1 MALKEN
7 PFGGYSV
14 IYRCMAEKSSVFDM
28 IGPVM
33 IGPSSSHTAGVV
45 RIARVAT
52 KILGGVPQHAEIIF
66 YNSFARTYEGHGSDR
81 AIIAGLLDFKTDDK
95 RIKESLELAPT
106 FGLSYTFK
114 SVGNASTLHPN
125 SIRIHITRPND
136 EPIEVLGE
144 SKGGGIINI
153 AEVNGFKADFSA
165 SLHTLII
172 FAEDKKGSIAFIA
185 NVLAHDDCNI
195 ATMSVS
201 RKGKN
206 DLACLVI
213 EMDSGIKPVTF
224 EYLKSL
230 TWVKEVIYIPLIDL

>member
-1 MALKEN
+1 
-7 PFGGYSV
+7 
-14 IYRCMAEKSSVFDM
+14 MAEKSSVFDM

-45 RIARVAT
+45 RIARAAI
-52 KILGGVPQHAEIIF
+52 KILGGTPEQADITF

-81 AIIAGLLDFKTDDK
+81 AIIAGLLDFHTDDK
-95 RIKESLELAPT
+95 RIKEALEIAEKEKLV
-106 FGLSYTFK
+106 YKFK
-114 SVGNASTLHPN
+114 SVGNASALHPN
-125 SIRIHITRPND
+125 SIRLKLKKG
-136 EPIEVLGE
+136 EVEVEVLGE
-144 SKGGGIINI
+144 SKGGGVINI

-165 SLHTLII
+165 SLHTIII
-172 FAEDKKGSIAFIA
+172 FADDVKGSVAFIA

-201 RKGKN
+201 RKGRN

-224 EYLKSL
+224 EYLRSL
-230 TWVKEVIYIPLIDL
+230 SWVKEVIYIPDINL

>member
-1 MALKEN
+1 
-7 PFGGYSV
+7 
-14 IYRCMAEKSSVFDM
+14 M

-45 RIARVAT
+45 RIARTAL
-52 KILGGVPQHAEIIF
+52 KLLGGKPEEADIIF

-95 RIKESLELAPT
+95 RIKESLEIAEKE
-106 FGLSYTFK
+106 GLKYKFK
-114 SVGNASTLHPN
+114 SIGNASALHPN
-125 SIRIHITRPND
+125 TIRLNLKMG
-136 EPIEVLGE
+136 EKKVEVLGE
-144 SKGGGIINI
+144 SKGGGLINI

-172 FAEDKKGSIAFIA
+172 TAGDVKGSIAFIA
-185 NVLAHDDCNI
+185 DVLAHDDCNI

-201 RKGKN
+201 RKGKH
-206 DLACLVI
+206 DVACQVI
-213 EMDSGIKPVTF
+213 EMDSGIKPVTL

-230 TWVKEVIYIPLIDL
+230 SWVKDVIYIPDIDR

>member
-1 MALKEN
+1 M
-7 PFGGYSV
+7 P
-14 IYRCMAEKSSVFDM
+14 EKSSVFDM

-45 RIARVAT
+45 RIAKASV
-52 KILGGVPQHAEIIF
+52 KVLGGLPDEAEIIF

-81 AIIAGLLDFKTDDK
+81 AILAGLMDFETDDK
-95 RIKESLELAPT
+95 RIKDSIEIANQR
-106 FGLSYTFK
+106 GLKYHYK

-125 SIRIHITRPND
+125 SIRLNLKKG
-136 EPIEVLGE
+136 EKSIEVLGE
-144 SKGGGIINI
+144 SRGGGMINI
-153 AEVNGFKADFSA
+153 AEVNGFKADFTA
-165 SLHTLII
+165 NLHTIII
-172 FAEDKKGSIAFIA
+172 FAADVKGSIAFIA
-185 NVLAHDDCNI
+185 DIIAHDDCNI

-206 DLACLVI
+206 DLACQVI

-230 TWVKEVIYIPLIDL
+230 SWVHEVIYIPQISK

>member
-1 MALKEN
+1 
-7 PFGGYSV
+7 
-14 IYRCMAEKSSVFDM
+14 MAEKSSIFDM

-33 IGPSSSHTAGVV
+33 IGPSSSHTAGVL
-45 RIARVAT
+45 RIAKIAV
-52 KILGGVPQHAEIIF
+52 KILGAIPDQAEITF

-81 AIIAGLLDFKTDDK
+81 AILAGLMDFDTDDK
-95 RIKESLELAPT
+95 QIKDAIEIASQS
-106 FGLSYTFK
+106 GLKYHFK

-125 SIRIHITRPND
+125 SIRLVISKGDRTV
-136 EPIEVLGE
+136 EVLGE
-144 SKGGGIINI
+144 SKGGGVINI

-165 SLHTLII
+165 SLRTLII
-172 FAEDKKGSIAFIA
+172 FADDIRGSIAFIA

-206 DLACLVI
+206 DLACQVI
-213 EMDSGIKPVTF
+213 EMDSSIKPVTF

-230 TWVKEVIYIPLIDL
+230 SWVKEVINIPSIVL

>member
-1 MALKEN
+1 M
-7 PFGGYSV
+7 P
-14 IYRCMAEKSSVFDM
+14 EKSSVFDI

-45 RIARVAT
+45 RIAKAAV
-52 KILGGVPQHAEIIF
+52 KVLGGIPDEAEIIF

-81 AIIAGLLDFKTDDK
+81 AILAGLMDFETDDK
-95 RIKESLELAPT
+95 RIKGAIDIAT
-106 FGLSYTFK
+106 QKGLKFHYK

-125 SIRIHITRPND
+125 SIRLNLKKGERSV
-136 EPIEVLGE
+136 EVLGE
-144 SKGGGIINI
+144 SRGGGMINI
-153 AEVNGFKADFSA
+153 AEVNGFKADFTA
-165 SLHTLII
+165 NLHTIII
-172 FAEDKKGSIAFIA
+172 FAADVKGSIAFIA
-185 NVLAHDDCNI
+185 DVIAHDDCNI

-206 DLACLVI
+206 DLACQVI

-230 TWVKEVIYIPLIDL
+230 SWINEVIYIPDINR